1 MLCHRRLRR
10 VTKIAVDADG
20 ALLSLRG
27 TWLIA
32 YGTDCL
38 SSDGLQACPYRLQV
52 ADATTGTGAI
62 PRGPCADG
70 LCGVVESVAAGRAGR
85 AAWCA
90 RSADGQRR
98 IVGRPPTGGSRVI
111 TTSSRIRPNS
121 LRTSRDGRKVLWRT
135 SVAGPID
142 QLHFNPGEALLLL
155 GAEAAARAQ
164 HDVTAA
170 FGPKGAARGLSRRG
184 SAGDGTAT
192 SAGLTP
198 VSARLSI
205 DPRLC
210 GACSVFWKSW
220 PPLTIGTSGTWWPR
234 ASSSGSKLIHRER
247 SRPAGESEVAATLH
261 LLPYAGLMT
270 PDTTRLFLTPDP
282 LMSRK
287 VSLTGS
293 RPCRRTSLRP

>member
-1 MLCHRRLRR
+1 MTKRLLCGLLLLALLASPVEGSSSATQRRPCADVGGQLLRESASAVVKEANDGSGGLVLCHRRLRR

-38 SSDGLQACPYRLQV
+38 ESDGLQACPDRLQV

-135 SVAGPID
+135 SVAGPY
-142 QLHFNPGEALLLL
+142 
-155 GAEAAARAQ
+155 RS
-164 HDVTAA
+164 AA
-170 FGPKGAARGLSRRG
+170 F
-184 SAGDGTAT
+184 
-192 SAGLTP
+192 
-198 VSARLSI
+198 
-205 DPRLC
+205 
-210 GACSVFWKSW
+210 
-220 PPLTIGTSGTWWPR
+220 
-234 ASSSGSKLIHRER
+234 
-247 SRPAGESEVAATLH
+247 
-261 LLPYAGLMT
+261 
-270 PDTTRLFLTPDP
+270 
-282 LMSRK
+282 
-287 VSLTGS
+287 
-293 RPCRRTSLRP
+293 